1 MKYGLIGEKLG
12 HSFSKIIHEKL
23 VNEPYDLIE
32 LSKEQL
38 APFMRKK
45 DFRAINVT
53 IPYKQDVMAF
63 LDEIHPAAQAIGAVN
78 TVVNRGGKLIGYNT
92 DYSGLKALIEQNGV
106 SLAGKCVLILGSG
119 GTSLTARQAAL
130 DMGAAQVQRVSR
142 SAKAGTIDYAA
153 AYEQYGG
160 ADVIIN
166 TTPVGMY
173 PHIEGTAVD
182 LGKFHHLQAVFDV
195 VYNPLCTDLVLKA
208 KQKGITAAGGL
219 YMLVAQA
226 VYASEYF
233 HDTVYEADT
242 IPMLFQQIKNERQNI
257 VLSGMPGSG
266 KSTVGK
272 MLAEKSG
279 RAFYDTDVLIEEQAG
294 MPISTI
300 FETYGETYFR
310 DLESRVIASL
320 AAKQGAVIALGGGAI
335 LREENVFS
343 LKHNGKIFFLN
354 RNIDDIVPTA
364 DRPLALNKE
373 ALRQRFA
380 ERYDRYC
387 STADKIIQV
396 TGDAAQVAS
405 LIGKEYL
412 FEADD

>member
-23 VNEPYDLIE
+23 VKEPYDLIE

-38 APFMRKK
+38 APFLRKK

-182 LGKFHHLQAVFDV
+182 LDKFYCLQAVFDV

-272 MLAEKSG
+272 MLAAKSG
-279 RAFYDTDVLIEEQAG
+279 RAFYDTDVLIEKQAG

-320 AAKQGAVIALGGGAI
+320 AAKQGAVIALGGGAV

-380 ERYDRYC
+380 ERYSVYC
-387 STADKIIQV
+387 STADKIIHV